1 MLTFINLKRQRG
13 RPDAAEAIQDRAPS
27 SEAIASDRLIII
39 DPDRRIAPVT
49 SSTGSAPERS
59 NSSSRWAQPIPRRT
73 DENLKHV
80 HRKIDRNLKSGAAP
94 VDNTPMLD
102 PESRQPRLPGAPSLM
117 ARLGQLA
124 ASGPAAAPATAPPPD
139 EDDFLARANAERLAK
154 QWEDVTA
161 RLLRDFAP
169 DGGAEADRVLLHITE
184 QRKELDSATVRDYL
198 PVLVDK
204 AVRRLLDP
212 EEAGRRD

>member
-1 MLTFINLKRQRG
+1 M
-13 RPDAAEAIQDRAPS
+13 
-27 SEAIASDRLIII
+27 
-39 DPDRRIAPVT
+39 T
-49 SSTGSAPERS
+49 SSTGSAPQRS
-59 NSSSRWAQPIPRRT
+59 NASSRWAQPVPRRT

-80 HRKIDRNLKSGAAP
+80 HRKIDRNLKSGGP
-94 VDNTPMLD
+94 LVDNGPLLD
-102 PESRQPRLPGAPSLM
+102 PGSRQPRLPGAPSLM
-117 ARLGQLA
+117 ARLGHLA
-124 ASGPAAAPATAPPPD
+124 ATAPTGTTVHAPATTAEPGG
-139 EDDFLARANAERLAK
+139 DDFLARANAERLAK

-169 DGGAEADRVLLHITE
+169 NGGTDAERVLRYIAE

-212 EEAGRRD
+212 DAAGRA

>member
-1 MLTFINLKRQRG
+1 VAQ
-13 RPDAAEAIQDRAPS
+13 
-27 SEAIASDRLIII
+27 
-39 DPDRRIAPVT
+39 
-49 SSTGSAPERS
+49 ST
-59 NSSSRWAQPIPRRT
+59 SSSRWAQHVPRRT

-80 HRKIDRNLKSGAAP
+80 HRKIDRNLKSGAP
-94 VDNTPMLD
+94 LVDNAPLID

-117 ARLGQLA
+117 ARLDRLTS
-124 ASGPAAAPATAPPPD
+124 SGPAATASPAPATPAEGD
-139 EDDFLARANAERLAK
+139 DDDFLARANAERLAK

-169 DGGAEADRVLLHITE
+169 EGGADTERVLRYIAE
-184 QRKELDSATVRDYL
+184 QRQELDSATVRDYL

-212 EEAGRRD
+212 DGTGSRG

>member
-1 MLTFINLKRQRG
+1 
-13 RPDAAEAIQDRAPS
+13 
-27 SEAIASDRLIII
+27 LIII

-59 NSSSRWAQPIPRRT
+59 NSSSRWAHPVPPRT

-80 HRKIDRNLKSGAAP
+80 HRKIDRNLKSGSL
-94 VDNTPMLD
+94 VDNSARFD
-102 PESRQPRLPGAPSLM
+102 PEAQRVNLPGAPSLM
-117 ARLGQLA
+117 ARLGRRA
-124 ASGPAAAPATAPPPD
+124 EPVSDANPPARSAVTAPATTPPSE
-139 EDDFLARANAERLAK
+139 EDDDYLARAWEVRMAK

-169 DGGAEADRVLLHITE
+169 DGGADADVVLRHIAE
-184 QRKELDSATVRDYL
+184 QRQELDSATVRDYL

-212 EEAGRRD
+212 EQAGRS

>member
-1 MLTFINLKRQRG
+1 
-13 RPDAAEAIQDRAPS
+13 
-27 SEAIASDRLIII
+27 
-39 DPDRRIAPVT
+39 
-49 SSTGSAPERS
+49 
-59 NSSSRWAQPIPRRT
+59 
-73 DENLKHV
+73 
-80 HRKIDRNLKSGAAP
+80 
-94 VDNTPMLD
+94 
-102 PESRQPRLPGAPSLM
+102 M

-124 ASGPAAAPATAPPPD
+124 PSGLAAAKGPASATAPPPD

-169 DGGAEADRVLLHITE
+169 NGGADAERVLQHIAE

-212 EEAGRRD
+212 EDAGRRD

>member
-1 MLTFINLKRQRG
+1 MKPRRSDPLTFG
-13 RPDAAEAIQDRAPS
+13 
-27 SEAIASDRLIII
+27 LIII
-39 DPDRRIAPVT
+39 GPDRRIAPVT
-49 SSTGSAPERS
+49 SSTGSTPERS
-59 NSSSRWAQPIPRRT
+59 NSSSRWAQPASRRT

-80 HRKIDRNLKSGAAP
+80 HRKIDRNLKSGGP
-94 VDNTPMLD
+94 FVDNAPLRD
-102 PESRQPRLPGAPSLM
+102 PESRPPRLPGAPSLM

-124 ASGPAAAPATAPPPD
+124 AAGPAAAPASAPSPD
-139 EDDFLARANAERLAK
+139 DDDFLARANAARLAK

-169 DGGAEADRVLLHITE
+169 NGDAETVLRHIAE
-184 QRKELDSATVRDYL
+184 QRRELDSATVHDYL

-212 EEAGRRD
+212 EAADRRS

>member
-1 MLTFINLKRQRG
+1 V
-13 RPDAAEAIQDRAPS
+13 P
-27 SEAIASDRLIII
+27 
-39 DPDRRIAPVT
+39 
-49 SSTGSAPERS
+49 SSTGSAPQRS
-59 NSSSRWAQPIPRRT
+59 NSSSRWAQPVPRRT

-80 HRKIDRNLKSGAAP
+80 HRKIDRNLKAGGPSVDNAP
-94 VDNTPMLD
+94 VLD

-124 ASGPAAAPATAPPPD
+124 PSGPAAAKAAAPATAAPPD

-169 DGGAEADRVLLHITE
+169 NGGDDAERVLRQIAE

-212 EEAGRRD
+212 EDAGRRD